1 MGLDDIIKSIAKDTE
16 QEIDSLN
23 KETAE
28 QSKKIEAEHATK
40 LKQEKA
46 RLLKNLETEAQRKVS
61 QARFQVRSLAKSKV
75 LKKKQE
81 LLADVYTKTL
91 AAFGELS
98 EKDYHQILENQLKAL
113 PSLEAGEIKAS
124 AKDKSA
130 VNKIADKL
138 KLKYKVSEAVL
149 RSLIESAEKEEEYWL
164 EITKRKDKEIESLK
178 KEVSHWK
185 GQYKAKLKRDKN
197 KEIVLIHS
205 LKIKILSL
213 LKKDE
218 NKKGIP
224 LENLQNTIDYLEETN
239 QKELINGN

>member
-138 KLKYKVSEAVL
+138 KLKYKVSEADL
-149 RSLIESAEKEEEYWL
+149 KGGFIFEAEGLIIDNTL
-164 EITKRKDKEIESLK
+164 EAIMQRLQDQTET
-178 KEVSHWK
+178 EVA
-185 GQYKAKLKRDKN
+185 QIIFA
-197 KEIVLIHS
+197 
-205 LKIKILSL
+205 
-213 LKKDE
+213 
-218 NKKGIP
+218 
-224 LENLQNTIDYLEETN
+224 
-239 QKELINGN
+239 